1 MDQWKQIKR
10 QKKQRQ
16 AVQNLPPLQNLQEQR
31 ERVQQQILLR
41 EVQREREKARQNKA
55 LVQTPHSVEDVE
67 LKPAERGLLLG
78 MTEMGKSTL
87 ADALID
93 HSRKKFPD
101 QHIIIFDTKPNYR
114 AQMELNGLPSVLRYR
129 NWDDKK
135 GVYIPGSVAID
146 SSMDPWS
153 SLKFAWQ
160 QKYKVVVAQISKH
173 DDIGW
178 LSKVMRAAYEHKP
191 KNKPLLLDV
200 DETNHWF
207 RGHRGHGNIIIEI
220 LTSGREN
227 GVGMLLGGQR
237 PRNISVEAMESM
249 TNLYWFYTPWGEDNK
264 HLKSMGVPPT
274 AQPGDFKTYQ
284 FYFYSRRNPNM
295 QGLCKLPKATK
306 EEVDSRARRS

>member
-1 MDQWKQIKR
+1 M
-10 QKKQRQ
+10 
-16 AVQNLPPLQNLQEQR
+16 R
-31 ERVQQQILLR
+31 ERQRHLEQKGQIRLPR
-41 EVQREREKARQNKA
+41 NI
-55 LVQTPHSVEDVE
+55 EDVE
-67 LKPAERGLLLG
+67 LRPAERGLLLG

-87 ADALID
+87 GDALLAQA
-93 HSRKKFPD
+93 RYKYPE
-101 QHIIIFDTKPNYR
+101 QHIIIFDSKPNYR
-114 AQMELNGLPSVLRYR
+114 AAMELNGIPSLLRYR

-146 SSMDPWS
+146 SSMDPWG

-160 QKYKVVVAQISKH
+160 QKYKVVVAQITKH
-173 DDIGW
+173 DDILW

-207 RGHRGHGNIIIEI
+207 RGHRGNGNIIIEI

-249 TNLYWFYTPWGEDNK
+249 TNLYWFHTPYGDDVK
-264 HLKSMGVPPT
+264 HLKSMGVPTT
-274 AQPGDFKTYQ
+274 AQPGGFKDYK
-284 FYFYSRRNPNM
+284 FYFFSRRDPHI
-295 QGLCKLPKATK
+295 QGLTKLPPATK
-306 EEVDSRARRS
+306 DEVAKRSRRS